1 MVTCGPGNKWF
12 SINNKKQTQEA
23 EQHVI
28 TNKERI
34 TKNRC
39 ALVNHYWDAE
49 FKEKFTFVVYK
60 AIGKCFA
67 LRLPVKMSRQTAGW
81 GRVGLGEGRRIPPS
95 EMGAGVVLIGNSC
108 ADYKASH
115 HAVGPPSCRQ
125 NLFIFILWGK
135 LFSVSCF
142 LGLWFVMYQ
151 LLLAGCVY
159 TQVGLVY
166 SGGLGSRRRKGAKS
180 PRTMC

>member
-1 MVTCGPGNKWF
+1 M
-12 SINNKKQTQEA
+12 
-23 EQHVI
+23 
-28 TNKERI
+28 
-34 TKNRC
+34 
-39 ALVNHYWDAE
+39 
-49 FKEKFTFVVYK
+49 VYK

-135 LFSVSCF
+135 LFSVSCL
-142 LGLWFVMYQ
+142 LGL
-151 LLLAGCVY
+151 
-159 TQVGLVY
+159 
-166 SGGLGSRRRKGAKS
+166 
-180 PRTMC
+180 